1 MVLTVAWEVFSCCM
15 DWETGIIIR
24 DIDSTDVRG
33 RCGQMFFEDLTLP
46 FLPALWSIDLM
57 ASLQSQV
64 NKMIPWYWDGIERFT
79 KFLVRQAPQW
89 GGGGHGLGVLQY

>member
-79 KFLVRQAPQW
+79 KSLVRQAPQR
-89 GGGGHGLGVLQY
+89 GGGRTRTGRA